1 MRNTVYTDTE
11 PRTKRGPK
19 VLRPFEQQR
28 SNEPEAEAG
37 DAGKSVV
44 FHEVHGENVQLDKE
58 KKVARRVKS
67 YCKSVVFSSRPIEP
81 GEVVLLHLTE
91 CCEDWSGSIRVG
103 FTTHNP
109 VSLKA
114 SLPTSAYP
122 NLMNVPGNWVKP
134 VDDDHAKQDAY
145 IHFYVTE
152 AGEVLYGS
160 NGKDETELLTGIDT
174 SGPLW
179 ALIDV
184 YGRTLAIEIFDEG
197 AINSSSDEVKETP
210 LTTDL
215 SSTLRPDSLPWPL
228 CRRGDPCTRPICTGN
243 NKACTDLAGDDKW
256 THLAYHKI
264 LGPNTRLDPG
274 DSQVAERC
282 ELGKRKAFAF
292 LSRPLATNELL
303 QVKVEGWEEALPGSL
318 SFGMTTCDPSSLSG
332 KTGELPDNLDNLLD
346 REEYWVFQKAL
357 NCALND
363 QLVFV
368 TRDDGQVEYSRNGGP
383 FSTIL
388 HVDGAENLF
397 AFFDIAGR
405 VTRLRL
411 RMRTMPLCFIRLFKA
426 VNTLMN
432 LAYRIAC

>member
-1 MRNTVYTDTE
+1 MGNAASA
-11 PRTKRGPK
+11 K
-19 VLRPFEQQR
+19 Q
-28 SNEPEAEAG
+28 PEAEAG

-184 YGRTLAIEIFDEG
+184 YGRTLAVEIFDEG
-197 AINSSSDEVKETP
+197 AINSSSDEVKEMVQAYTNARKASA
-210 LTTDL
+210 
-215 SSTLRPDSLPWPL
+215 SS
-228 CRRGDPCTRPICTGN
+228 
-243 NKACTDLAGDDKW
+243 KAGDDKW

-332 KTGELPDNLDNLLD
+332 KTEELPDNLDNLLD

-388 HVDGAENLF
+388 HVDGAENFF

-411 RMRTMPLCFIRLFKA
+411 VGTKMNQDKGSDAASGEKA
-426 VNTLMN
+426 AKKAKTG
-432 LAYRIAC
+432 I

>member
-1 MRNTVYTDTE
+1 MGNAASA
-11 PRTKRGPK
+11 K
-19 VLRPFEQQR
+19 Q
-28 SNEPEAEAG
+28 PEAEAG

-197 AINSSSDEVKETP
+197 AINSSSDEVKEMVQAYTNARKASA
-210 LTTDL
+210 
-215 SSTLRPDSLPWPL
+215 SS
-228 CRRGDPCTRPICTGN
+228 
-243 NKACTDLAGDDKW
+243 KAGDDKW

-368 TRDDGQVEYSRNGGP
+368 TRDDGTKMDQDKSSDAASGE
-383 FSTIL
+383 
-388 HVDGAENLF
+388 
-397 AFFDIAGR
+397 
-405 VTRLRL
+405 
-411 RMRTMPLCFIRLFKA
+411 KA
-426 VNTLMN
+426 AKKAKTG
-432 LAYRIAC
+432 I